1 MRTAK
6 ELFAELN
13 SFDENR
19 RIEAKSASAVGK
31 SMMETVC
38 AFANEP
44 GLCGGY
50 LLLGAKRTGMAEDG
64 RPVYE
69 PENIEN
75 TDKVQSDFVVMC
87 NSMFNV
93 RIRPIINVEEYLG
106 KTVIVVKIEELPESQ
121 KPAYFAKRGLPEG
134 AFRRIGPSDE
144 KCSEEDMYLFYQSA
158 DTYDSCIVDD
168 ADLDDIDENALNFYR
183 KLRKEVNPDAEE
195 LTLDDVDLLRALGAI
210 KKNKQGGYDLTYTGL
225 LVFGKQM
232 SLRRLVPSFRVDY
245 IRISGNQWLADGDNR
260 FEQTIDMRGPLI
272 LMVNKACSAVMDDLP
287 KGFELKKD
295 SMQASTP
302 AILPNKVLREAI
314 VNSYIHRSNRVN
326 QPIQI
331 IRYSNRIEI
340 HNPGYSLKPQDDW
353 GEPGSMLRNPRI
365 SEIFHDTNLAETKGT
380 GIGAMRRLMKEA
392 GLMPPTF
399 ESNHEANKFTARLLL
414 HHFLSKENMEWLAQY
429 AEFGLV
435 NEQKLA
441 LVFVREVGAID
452 NATYRQLDSSI
463 THARA
468 RLEIHKLCDLGF
480 IEKKGQGRNTYYIR
494 TSKVVSL
501 GERLRP
507 QGERLLPQLGTL
519 CERLLPQH
527 GTLCERLLPQ
537 HGTLCERIPPQHGT
551 LCERIPPQHG
561 TLCEKIPP
569 QHGTLG
575 EKIPLQHGTLGEKI
589 PPQHGTLG
597 ERYQG
602 ENERYQAFGERY
614 QGANREELL
623 LLLPDDIKKRIDEV
637 GKRVPKDVLYKLV
650 VDMCSIVPL
659 SMDDLSVLLHRKS
672 KSFKNK
678 NIKVLLE
685 NNQLFYWIPEMTNHP
700 LQKYVAASS
709 MARSNSRKSC

>member
-44 GLCGGY
+44 GLRGGY
-50 LLLGAKRTGMAEDG
+50 LILGAKRTGMAEDG

-75 TDKVQSDFVVMC
+75 TDKIQSDFVAMC

-195 LTLDDVDLLRALGAI
+195 LTLNDVDLLRALGAI

-480 IEKKGQGRNTYYIR
+480 LEKKGQGRNTYYIR

-507 QGERLLPQLGTL
+507 QD
-519 CERLLPQH
+519 
-527 GTLCERLLPQ
+527 
-537 HGTLCERIPPQHGT
+537 
-551 LCERIPPQHG
+551 
-561 TLCEKIPP
+561 EKILP
-569 QHGTLG
+569 
-575 EKIPLQHGTLGEKI
+575 QHGTLGEKI
-589 PPQHGTLG
+589 PPQGEMYHGKHGILVQKIPPQGEMYHGKHGTLG

-602 ENERYQAFGERY
+602 ENERYQAFEERYQGEVGTFGERY
-614 QGANREELL
+614 QGLNREELL
-623 LLLPDDIKKRIDEV
+623 LLLPDDIKNRIDEV
-637 GKRVPKDVLYKLV
+637 GKRVPKDILNKLV

-659 SMDDLSVLLHRKS
+659 SMDDLSVLLHRNS

-685 NNQLFYWIPEMTNHP
+685 TKQLFYWIPEMINHP
-700 LQKYVAASS
+700 QQKYIADPS
-709 MARSNSRKSC
+709 MTRSNTKKK

>member
-1 MRTAK
+1 MKIAK
-6 ELFAELN
+6 ELFDELN
-13 SFDENR
+13 SWDENR

-44 GLCGGY
+44 GLRGGY
-50 LLLGAKRTGMAEDG
+50 LLLGAKRTGMTEDG
-64 RPVYE
+64 KPVYE

-75 TDKVQSDFVVMC
+75 TDKIQSDFVAMC

-195 LTLDDVDLLRALGAI
+195 LTLNDVDLLRALGAI

-429 AEFGLV
+429 AEFGLM

-507 QGERLLPQLGTL
+507 QDEKIPPQDERLLAKEQ
-519 CERLLPQH
+519 RL
-527 GTLCERLLPQ
+527 
-537 HGTLCERIPPQHGT
+537 PPQHGT
-551 LCERIPPQHG
+551 LDQ
-561 TLCEKIPP
+561 KIPL
-569 QHGTLG
+569 QGEMYHGKHGTLG
-575 EKIPLQHGTLGEKI
+575 EIYHGKHSTFEENRQPL
-589 PPQHGTLG
+589 
-597 ERYQG
+597 
-602 ENERYQAFGERY
+602 
-614 QGANREELL
+614 NREGLLNELPNKL
-623 LLLPDDIKKRIDEV
+623 KGKIENV
-637 GKRVPKDVLYKLV
+637 GKRILKEDLNKIIIAL
-650 VDMCSIVPL
+650 CSIRPYSIEEL
-659 SMDDLSVLLHRKS
+659 TVLLNRNP
-672 KSFKNK
+672 KSFKNF
-678 NIKVLLE
+678 NIKALLE
-685 NNQLFYWIPEMTNHP
+685 SKRLFYWIPEMIRHP
-700 LQKYVAASS
+700 QQKYIADPNMV
-709 MARSNSRKSC
+709 RNNTKRK

>member
-64 RPVYE
+64 SPVYE

-195 LTLDDVDLLRALGAI
+195 LTLNDVDLLRALGAI

-507 QGERLLPQLGTL
+507 QNERL
-519 CERLLPQH
+519 R
-527 GTLCERLLPQ
+527 
-537 HGTLCERIPPQHGT
+537 
-551 LCERIPPQHG
+551 
-561 TLCEKIPP
+561 P

-575 EKIPLQHGTLGEKI
+575 EKILPQHGTLGEKI

-597 ERYQG
+597 KKIPPQG
-602 ENERYQAFGERY
+602 EKIPPQHGTFEIESQTKSRNELLRELPKGLQERVAKLGKWASREKVSQLLVDLCAFKPY
-614 QGANREELL
+614 SYEELAL
-623 LLLPDDIKKRIDEV
+623 IIQRAAKPMKDKYIK
-637 GKRVPKDVLYKLV
+637 
-650 VDMCSIVPL
+650 PL
-659 SMDDLSVLLHRKS
+659 RLA
-672 KSFKNK
+672 NK
-678 NIKVLLE
+678 
-685 NNQLFYWIPEMTNHP
+685 LFYWIPEMINHP
-700 LQKYVAASS
+700 LQKYVADPS
-709 MARSNSRKSC
+709 MARSSNKKRKQ

>member
-75 TDKVQSDFVVMC
+75 TDKVQSDFVAMC

-106 KTVIVVKIEELPESQ
+106 KTVIVVKIEELPDSQ

-195 LTLDDVDLLRALGAI
+195 LTLNDVDLLRALGAI

-272 LMVNKACSAVMDDLP
+272 FMVNKACSAVMDDLP

-468 RLEIHKLCDLGF
+468 RLEIHKLCDLEF

-507 QGERLLPQLGTL
+507 QGERLPAKEQRLP
-519 CERLLPQH
+519 P
-527 GTLCERLLPQ
+527 
-537 HGTLCERIPPQHGT
+537 
-551 LCERIPPQHG
+551 
-561 TLCEKIPP
+561 
-569 QHGTLG
+569 
-575 EKIPLQHGTLGEKI
+575 QHGTLGEKI

-597 ERYQG
+597 EKIPPQHGTLGEKIPPQHGTLGKKIPPQG
-602 ENERYQAFGERY
+602 EKIPPQHGTFEIESQPKSRNELLRELPKGLQERVAKLGKWASREKVSQLLVDLCAFKPY
-614 QGANREELL
+614 SYEELAL
-623 LLLPDDIKKRIDEV
+623 IIQRAAKPMKDKYIK
-637 GKRVPKDVLYKLV
+637 
-650 VDMCSIVPL
+650 PL
-659 SMDDLSVLLHRKS
+659 RLA
-672 KSFKNK
+672 NK
-678 NIKVLLE
+678 
-685 NNQLFYWIPEMTNHP
+685 LFYWIPEMINHP
-700 LQKYVAASS
+700 LQKYVADPS
-709 MARSNSRKSC
+709 MARSSNKKRKQ

>member
-1 MRTAK
+1 MTNDVPLTYNIIKKMRTAK

-13 SFDENR
+13 SFDENK

-50 LLLGAKRTGMAEDG
+50 LLLGAKRTGIAEDG

-75 TDKVQSDFVVMC
+75 TDKIQSDFVAMC

-195 LTLDDVDLLRALGAI
+195 LTLNDVDLLRALGAI

-429 AEFGLV
+429 AEFGLG

-441 LVFVREVGAID
+441 LVFEREVGAID

-480 IEKKGQGRNTYYIR
+480 LEKKGQGRNTYYIR

-507 QGERLLPQLGTL
+507 QD
-519 CERLLPQH
+519 
-527 GTLCERLLPQ
+527 
-537 HGTLCERIPPQHGT
+537 
-551 LCERIPPQHG
+551 
-561 TLCEKIPP
+561 EKILP
-569 QHGTLG
+569 
-575 EKIPLQHGTLGEKI
+575 QHGTLGEKI
-589 PPQHGTLG
+589 PPQGEMYHGKHGILVQKIPPQGEMYHGKHGTLG

-602 ENERYQAFGERY
+602 ENERYQAFEERYQGEVGTFGERY
-614 QGANREELL
+614 QGLNREELL
-623 LLLPDDIKKRIDEV
+623 LLLPDDIKNRIDEV
-637 GKRVPKDVLYKLV
+637 GKRVPKDILNKLV

-659 SMDDLSVLLHRKS
+659 SMDDLSVLLHRNS

-685 NNQLFYWIPEMTNHP
+685 TKQLFYWIPEMINHP
-700 LQKYVAASS
+700 QQKYIADPS
-709 MARSNSRKSC
+709 MTRSNTKKK

>member
-1 MRTAK
+1 MTSPYLNIIKKMRTAK

-50 LLLGAKRTGMAEDG
+50 LLLGAKRTGIAEDG
-64 RPVYE
+64 RPIYE

-75 TDKVQSDFVVMC
+75 TDKIQSDFVAMC

-195 LTLDDVDLLRALGAI
+195 LTLNDVDLLRALGAI

-480 IEKKGQGRNTYYIR
+480 LEKKGQGRNTYYIR

-507 QGERLLPQLGTL
+507 QDERLLP
-519 CERLLPQH
+519 
-527 GTLCERLLPQ
+527 
-537 HGTLCERIPPQHGT
+537 
-551 LCERIPPQHG
+551 
-561 TLCEKIPP
+561 
-569 QHGTLG
+569 
-575 EKIPLQHGTLGEKI
+575 QHGTLGEKI
-589 PPQHGTLG
+589 PPQGERYHGKHGTLG

-602 ENERYQAFGERY
+602 ENERYQAFEERYQGEVGTFGERY
-614 QGANREELL
+614 QGVNREELL
-623 LLLPDDIKKRIDEV
+623 LLLPDDIKNRIDEV
-637 GKRVPKDVLYKLV
+637 GKRVPKDILNKLV

-659 SMDDLSVLLHRKS
+659 SMDDLSVLLHRNS

-685 NNQLFYWIPEMTNHP
+685 TKQLFYWIPEMINHP
-700 LQKYVAASS
+700 QQKYIADPS
-709 MARSNSRKSC
+709 MTRSNTKKK

>member
-1 MRTAK
+1 MKTAK
-6 ELFAELN
+6 ELFDELN
-13 SFDENR
+13 SWDENR

-44 GLCGGY
+44 GLRGGY
-50 LLLGAKRTGMAEDG
+50 LLLGAKRIGMTEDG
-64 RPVYE
+64 KPVYE

-75 TDKVQSDFVVMC
+75 TDKIQSDFVAMC

-134 AFRRIGPSDE
+134 AFRRIGPSGE

-195 LTLDDVDLLRALGAI
+195 LTLNDVDLLRALGAI

-480 IEKKGQGRNTYYIR
+480 LEKKGQGRNTYYIR

-501 GERLRP
+501 EERLRP
-507 QGERLLPQLGTL
+507 QGERLRP
-519 CERLLPQH
+519 
-527 GTLCERLLPQ
+527 
-537 HGTLCERIPPQHGT
+537 
-551 LCERIPPQHG
+551 
-561 TLCEKIPP
+561 
-569 QHGTLG
+569 
-575 EKIPLQHGTLGEKI
+575 QHGTLGEKI

-597 ERYQG
+597 EKIPPQHGTLGEKIPPQHGTLGEKIPPQG
-602 ENERYQAFGERY
+602 EKIPPQHGTFEIESQPKSRNELLRELPKGLQERVAKLGKWASREKVSQLLVDLCAFKPY
-614 QGANREELL
+614 SYEELAL
-623 LLLPDDIKKRIDEV
+623 IIQRAAKPMKDKYIK
-637 GKRVPKDVLYKLV
+637 
-650 VDMCSIVPL
+650 PL
-659 SMDDLSVLLHRKS
+659 RLA
-672 KSFKNK
+672 NK
-678 NIKVLLE
+678 
-685 NNQLFYWIPEMTNHP
+685 LFYWIPEMINHP
-700 LQKYVAASS
+700 LQKYVADPL
-709 MARSNSRKSC
+709 MARSNTKKK

>member
-75 TDKVQSDFVVMC
+75 TDKIQSDFVAMC

-195 LTLDDVDLLRALGAI
+195 LTLNDVDLLRALGAI

-480 IEKKGQGRNTYYIR
+480 LEKKGQGRNTYYIR

-507 QGERLLPQLGTL
+507 QD
-519 CERLLPQH
+519 
-527 GTLCERLLPQ
+527 
-537 HGTLCERIPPQHGT
+537 
-551 LCERIPPQHG
+551 
-561 TLCEKIPP
+561 EKILP
-569 QHGTLG
+569 
-575 EKIPLQHGTLGEKI
+575 QHGTLGEKI
-589 PPQHGTLG
+589 PPQGEMYHGKHGILVQKIPPQGEMYHGKHGTLG

-602 ENERYQAFGERY
+602 ENERYQAFEERYQGEVGTFGERY
-614 QGANREELL
+614 QGVNREELL
-623 LLLPDDIKKRIDEV
+623 LLLPDDIKNRIDEV
-637 GKRVPKDVLYKLV
+637 GKRVPKDILNKLV

-659 SMDDLSVLLHRKS
+659 SMDDLSVLLHRNS

-685 NNQLFYWIPEMTNHP
+685 TKQLFYWIPEMINHP
-700 LQKYVAASS
+700 QQKYIADPS
-709 MARSNSRKSC
+709 MTRSNTKKK

>member
-64 RPVYE
+64 RPIYE

-75 TDKVQSDFVVMC
+75 TDKIQSDFVAMC

-195 LTLDDVDLLRALGAI
+195 LTLNDVDLLRALGAI

-468 RLEIHKLCDLGF
+468 RLEIHKLCNLGF
-480 IEKKGQGRNTYYIR
+480 LEKKGQGRNTYYIR

-507 QGERLLPQLGTL
+507 QN
-519 CERLLPQH
+519 
-527 GTLCERLLPQ
+527 
-537 HGTLCERIPPQHGT
+537 
-551 LCERIPPQHG
+551 
-561 TLCEKIPP
+561 EKIPP
-569 QHGTLG
+569 QHGTLD
-575 EKIPLQHGTLGEKI
+575 EKIPPQHGTLDEKIPPQHGTLDEKIPPQYGTLGEKI

-597 ERYQG
+597 EKIPSQHGTFEIESQPKSR
-602 ENERYQAFGERY
+602 NELLRELPKGLQERVAKLGKWASREKVSQLLVDLCAFKPY
-614 QGANREELL
+614 SYEELAL
-623 LLLPDDIKKRIDEV
+623 IIQRAAKPMKDKYIK
-637 GKRVPKDVLYKLV
+637 
-650 VDMCSIVPL
+650 PL
-659 SMDDLSVLLHRKS
+659 RLA
-672 KSFKNK
+672 NK
-678 NIKVLLE
+678 
-685 NNQLFYWIPEMTNHP
+685 LFYWIPEMINHP
-700 LQKYVAASS
+700 LQKYVADPS
-709 MARSNSRKSC
+709 MARSSNKKRKQ

>member
-50 LLLGAKRTGMAEDG
+50 LLLGAKRTGIAEDG
-64 RPVYE
+64 RPIYE

-75 TDKVQSDFVVMC
+75 TDKIQSDFVAMC

-195 LTLDDVDLLRALGAI
+195 LTLNDVDLLRALGAI

-441 LVFVREVGAID
+441 LVFMREVGAID

-507 QGERLLPQLGTL
+507 QN
-519 CERLLPQH
+519 
-527 GTLCERLLPQ
+527 
-537 HGTLCERIPPQHGT
+537 
-551 LCERIPPQHG
+551 
-561 TLCEKIPP
+561 EKIPP
-569 QHGTLG
+569 
-575 EKIPLQHGTLGEKI
+575 QHGTLGEKI
-589 PPQHGTLG
+589 PPQHGTLDEKIPPQHGTLDEKIPPQYGTLG
-597 ERYQG
+597 EKIPPQHGTLG
-602 ENERYQAFGERY
+602 EKIPPQHGTFEIESQPKSRNELLRELPKGLQERVAKLGKWASREKVSQLLVDLCAFKPY
-614 QGANREELL
+614 SYEELAL
-623 LLLPDDIKKRIDEV
+623 IIQRAAKPMKDKYIK
-637 GKRVPKDVLYKLV
+637 
-650 VDMCSIVPL
+650 PL
-659 SMDDLSVLLHRKS
+659 RLA
-672 KSFKNK
+672 NK
-678 NIKVLLE
+678 
-685 NNQLFYWIPEMTNHP
+685 LFYWIPEMINHP
-700 LQKYVAASS
+700 LQKYVADPS
-709 MARSNSRKSC
+709 MARSSNKKRKQ

>member
-50 LLLGAKRTGMAEDG
+50 LLLGAKRTGIAEDG
-64 RPVYE
+64 RPIYE

-75 TDKVQSDFVVMC
+75 TDKIQSDFVAMC

-195 LTLDDVDLLRALGAI
+195 LTLNDVDLLRALGAI

-480 IEKKGQGRNTYYIR
+480 LEKKGQGRNTYYIR

-507 QGERLLPQLGTL
+507 QD
-519 CERLLPQH
+519 
-527 GTLCERLLPQ
+527 
-537 HGTLCERIPPQHGT
+537 
-551 LCERIPPQHG
+551 
-561 TLCEKIPP
+561 EKIPP
-569 QHGTLG
+569 
-575 EKIPLQHGTLGEKI
+575 QHGTLGEKI

-597 ERYQG
+597 EKIPPQHGTLGKKIPPQG
-602 ENERYQAFGERY
+602 EKIPPQHGTFEIESQPKSRNELLRELPKGLQERVAKLGKWASREKVSQLLVDLCAFKPY
-614 QGANREELL
+614 SYEELAL
-623 LLLPDDIKKRIDEV
+623 IIQRAAKPMKDKYIK
-637 GKRVPKDVLYKLV
+637 
-650 VDMCSIVPL
+650 PL
-659 SMDDLSVLLHRKS
+659 RLA
-672 KSFKNK
+672 NK
-678 NIKVLLE
+678 
-685 NNQLFYWIPEMTNHP
+685 LFYWIPEMINHP
-700 LQKYVAASS
+700 LQKYVADPS
-709 MARSNSRKSC
+709 MARSSNKKRKQ

>member
-1 MRTAK
+1 MMSPYLNIIKKMRTAK

-50 LLLGAKRTGMAEDG
+50 LLLGAKRTGIAEDG

-75 TDKVQSDFVVMC
+75 TDKIQSDFVAMC

-93 RIRPIINVEEYLG
+93 RIRPIINVEEYLD

-195 LTLDDVDLLRALGAI
+195 LTLNDVDLLRALGAI

-480 IEKKGQGRNTYYIR
+480 LEKKGQGRNTYYIR

-501 GERLRP
+501 DERLRP
-507 QGERLLPQLGTL
+507 QD
-519 CERLLPQH
+519 
-527 GTLCERLLPQ
+527 
-537 HGTLCERIPPQHGT
+537 
-551 LCERIPPQHG
+551 
-561 TLCEKIPP
+561 EKIPP
-569 QHGTLG
+569 
-575 EKIPLQHGTLGEKI
+575 QHGTLGEKI

-597 ERYQG
+597 EKIPPQSKRTPPQHGTLG
-602 ENERYQAFGERY
+602 EKIPPQSKRIPPQHGILGEKIPP
-614 QGANREELL
+614 QHCTFEIESQPKSREELL
-623 LLLPDDIKKRIDEV
+623 CELPKELHERVVKLGKWASREKVSQLLVDLCAFKPYSYEELALIIQRAAKPMKDKYIK
-637 GKRVPKDVLYKLV
+637 
-650 VDMCSIVPL
+650 PL
-659 SMDDLSVLLHRKS
+659 RLA
-672 KSFKNK
+672 NK
-678 NIKVLLE
+678 
-685 NNQLFYWIPEMTNHP
+685 LFYWIPEMINHP
-700 LQKYVAASS
+700 LQKYVADPS
-709 MARSNSRKSC
+709 MARSNTKKN

>member
-75 TDKVQSDFVVMC
+75 TDKVQSDFVAMC

-106 KTVIVVKIEELPESQ
+106 KTVIVVKIEELPDSQ

-195 LTLDDVDLLRALGAI
+195 LTLNDVDLLRALGAI

-468 RLEIHKLCDLGF
+468 RLEIHKLCDLEF

-501 GERLRP
+501 GERL
-507 QGERLLPQLGTL
+507 L
-519 CERLLPQH
+519 
-527 GTLCERLLPQ
+527 
-537 HGTLCERIPPQHGT
+537 
-551 LCERIPPQHG
+551 
-561 TLCEKIPP
+561 P

-575 EKIPLQHGTLGEKI
+575 ERLLPQHGTLGEKI

-597 ERYQG
+597 EKIPPQHGTLG
-602 ENERYQAFGERY
+602 EKIPPQHGTLGEKIPPQHGTLDEKIPPQHGTFEIESQPKSRNDLLRELPKGLQERVAKLGKWASREKVSQLLVDLCAFKPY
-614 QGANREELL
+614 SYEELAL
-623 LLLPDDIKKRIDEV
+623 IIQRAAKPMKDKYIK
-637 GKRVPKDVLYKLV
+637 
-650 VDMCSIVPL
+650 PL
-659 SMDDLSVLLHRKS
+659 RLA
-672 KSFKNK
+672 NK
-678 NIKVLLE
+678 
-685 NNQLFYWIPEMTNHP
+685 LFYWIPEMINHP
-700 LQKYVAASS
+700 LQKYVADPS
-709 MARSNSRKSC
+709 MARSNTKKK

>member
-1 MRTAK
+1 MTNEVPLTYNIIKKMRTAK
-6 ELFAELN
+6 KLFAELN

-50 LLLGAKRTGMAEDG
+50 LLLGAKRTGIAEDG
-64 RPVYE
+64 RPIYE

-75 TDKVQSDFVVMC
+75 TDKIQSDFVAMC

-106 KTVIVVKIEELPESQ
+106 KTVIVVKIEELSESQ

-195 LTLDDVDLLRALGAI
+195 LTLNDVDLLRALGAI

-480 IEKKGQGRNTYYIR
+480 LEKKGQGRNTYYIR
-494 TSKVVSL
+494 TSKVVAL

-507 QGERLLPQLGTL
+507 QD
-519 CERLLPQH
+519 
-527 GTLCERLLPQ
+527 
-537 HGTLCERIPPQHGT
+537 
-551 LCERIPPQHG
+551 
-561 TLCEKIPP
+561 EKILP
-569 QHGTLG
+569 
-575 EKIPLQHGTLGEKI
+575 QHGTLGEKI
-589 PPQHGTLG
+589 PPQGEMYHGKHGILVQKIPPQGEMYHGKHGTLG
-597 ERYQG
+597 ERYQR
-602 ENERYQAFGERY
+602 ENERYQAFEERYQGEVGTFGERY
-614 QGANREELL
+614 QGVNREELL
-623 LLLPDDIKKRIDEV
+623 LLLPDDIKNRIDEV
-637 GKRVPKDVLYKLV
+637 GKRVPKDILNKLV

-659 SMDDLSVLLHRKS
+659 SMDDLSVLLHRNS

-685 NNQLFYWIPEMTNHP
+685 TKQLFYWIPEMINHP
-700 LQKYVAASS
+700 QQKYIADPS
-709 MARSNSRKSC
+709 MTRSNTKKK

>member
-19 RIEAKSASAVGK
+19 RIEAKSVSAVGK

-64 RPVYE
+64 RPIYE

-75 TDKVQSDFVVMC
+75 TDKIQSDFVAMC

-195 LTLDDVDLLRALGAI
+195 LTLNDVDLLRALGAI

-429 AEFGLV
+429 ASFDLT

-468 RLEIHKLCDLGF
+468 RLEIHKLCNLGF
-480 IEKKGQGRNTYYIR
+480 LEKKGQGRNTYYIR

-507 QGERLLPQLGTL
+507 QN
-519 CERLLPQH
+519 
-527 GTLCERLLPQ
+527 
-537 HGTLCERIPPQHGT
+537 
-551 LCERIPPQHG
+551 
-561 TLCEKIPP
+561 EKIPP
-569 QHGTLG
+569 QHGTLD
-575 EKIPLQHGTLGEKI
+575 EKIPPQHGTLDEKIPPQHGTLDEKIPPQYGTLGEKI

-597 ERYQG
+597 EKIPPQHGTFEIESQPKSR
-602 ENERYQAFGERY
+602 NELLRELPKGLQERVAKLGKWASREKVSQLLVDLCAFKPY
-614 QGANREELL
+614 SYEELAL
-623 LLLPDDIKKRIDEV
+623 IIQRAAKPMKDKYIK
-637 GKRVPKDVLYKLV
+637 
-650 VDMCSIVPL
+650 PL
-659 SMDDLSVLLHRKS
+659 RLA
-672 KSFKNK
+672 NK
-678 NIKVLLE
+678 
-685 NNQLFYWIPEMTNHP
+685 LFYWIPEMINHP
-700 LQKYVAASS
+700 LQKYVADPS
-709 MARSNSRKSC
+709 MARSSNKKRKQ